1 MKTAYIH
8 PIHVDDLQ
16 HDPNLM
22 VLLNEY
28 AAESSIGEMPPFNPN
43 WDLYRHLE
51 KAQCLYAMGAF
62 LDDELVGFSSMLI
75 TQNPHYSVNIATV
88 ESLFVRDQYRASGLG
103 LKLIY
108 DMRRVAKERGAA
120 VLFASA
126 PGHSQLA
133 RVFQAMGWENS
144 NQVFVRGLN

>member
-1 MKTAYIH
+1 MKTAHIH

-16 HDPNLM
+16 HDPNM
-22 VLLNEY
+22 IVLLSEY
-28 AAESSIGEMPPFNPN
+28 AEESSLDVMPPFNPN

-51 KAQCLYAMGAF
+51 QAQCLHAAGAF

-75 TQNPHYSVNIATV
+75 TQNPHYSVNVATV
-88 ESLFVRDQYRASGLG
+88 ESVFVRKPHRGTGLG

-126 PGHSQLA
+126 PTQSQLS
-133 RVFQAMGWENS
+133 RVFHALGWTHTNE
-144 NQVFVRGLN
+144 VYARGLN